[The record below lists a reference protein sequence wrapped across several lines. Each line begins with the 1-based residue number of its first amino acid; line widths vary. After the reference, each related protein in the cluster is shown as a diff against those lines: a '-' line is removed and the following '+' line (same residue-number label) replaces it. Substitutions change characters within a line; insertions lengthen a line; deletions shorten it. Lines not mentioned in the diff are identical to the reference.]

1 MRIALN
7 ERDTQKLQMLAHS
20 LKGSS
25 SNLGTRG
32 MSALCL
38 ELEKTL
44 LHEGVASGWAIV
56 NKLDEEFRRV
66 ELALESEIQPVSV
79 L

>member
-1 MRIALN
+1 
-7 ERDTQKLQMLAHS
+7 
-20 LKGSS
+20 
-25 SNLGTRG
+25 

-44 LHEGVASGWAIV
+44 IHEGVAGAWAVV

-66 ELALESEIQPVSV
+66 EPALASELQPVSV